1 MPTRFA
7 LGEFPP
13 VLRLAEVAQ
22 VKTHASY
29 AAAKAGDVQAAR
41 QLVQGLVLPELA
53 RRTWPG
59 PWVSDVVLCS
69 AHAYEEAGINA
80 IPHALACHL
89 AQCLNLAVEAG
100 IVQANAV
107 RHTGASGVA
116 RLARQAQ
123 FSGQV
128 SRGARYVLIDDFVGM
143 GGTLAN
149 LCGHITSAGG
159 VVVGACVLTCQP
171 RSTTLALSPV
181 TLATLRRAHGSEF
194 ESWWRHRYGHGFDC
208 LTESEARY
216 LARVEDAVALR
227 DRIAAA
233 EQG

>member
-1 MPTRFA
+1 MTSGHRD
-7 LGEFPP
+7 P
-13 VLRLAEVAQ
+13 VY
-22 VKTHASY
+22 T
-29 AAAKAGDVQAAR
+29 AAKAGDVQAAR
-41 QLVQGLVLPELA
+41 QLVQELVLPKLA
-53 RRTWPG
+53 RQVWPERW
-59 PWVSDVVLCS
+59 PSDLVLCS
-69 AHAYEEAGINA
+69 AHAYEETGINA

-89 AQCLNLAVEAG
+89 AWCLSLAVEVG
-100 IVQANAV
+100 IAQANAE

-128 SRGARYVLIDDFVGM
+128 TRGARYVLIDDFVGM

-159 VVVGACVLTCQP
+159 AVVGACVLTCQP
-171 RSTTLALSPV
+171 RSTTLAL
-181 TLATLRRAHGSEF
+181 TLATLRRAHGPEF

-227 DRIAAA
+227 DRIVAA